1 MADFGGI
8 TAEVFSGIAVAVS
21 GYSFWH
27 STLRKPVLRAFV
39 PPVTRYA
46 SPYQNSIF
54 EVFEIPLTV
63 VNEGALTG
71 TVLSLNLRVT
81 NPRGVTKQFYAAG
94 LGSWSIGKARGEGLA
109 PFTPISLPG
118 RSSHSAVILFY
129 AREDSSVMQ
138 IIEDAGRY
146 KFAMTML
153 TAHAGESQARGI
165 RNEAALHGS
174 PRVYDR
180 QRQPSP
186 VSAGLASR
194 LGQGLTVPP
203 SFVTT
208 RIMPPAFPG

>member
-8 TAEVFSGIAVAVS
+8 TAEVFSGVAVVVS
-21 GYSFWH
+21 GFSFWH

-81 NPRGVTKQFYAAG
+81 NQRGVTKQFYAAG

-109 PFTPISLPG
+109 PFTPVSLPG

-129 AREDSSVMQ
+129 AREDSSVSQ
-138 IIEDAGRY
+138 IVEDAGRY

-153 TAHAGESQARGI
+153 TAHAGESRAVEFEMRLPYMDH
-165 RNEAALHGS
+165 RAFTSGS
-174 PRVYDR
+174 GSLPLY
-180 QRQPSP
+180 QPDWQSI
-186 VSAGLASR
+186 SAKA
-194 LGQGLTVPP
+194 
-203 SFVTT
+203 
-208 RIMPPAFPG
+208 

>member
-1 MADFGGI
+1 MADFGGF
-8 TAEVFSGIAVAVS
+8 TAEIFSGIAVAVS
-21 GYSFWH
+21 GYSLWY

-71 TVLSLNLRVT
+71 TVLSLNLKVT

-129 AREDSSVMQ
+129 AREDSSVSQ
-138 IIEDAGRY
+138 VTVDAGRY
-146 KFAMTML
+146 KFEMTML
-153 TAHAGESQARGI
+153 TAHAGRIASPGI
-165 RNEAALHGS
+165 RNEAALHG
-174 PRVYDR
+174 
-180 QRQPSP
+180 
-186 VSAGLASR
+186 
-194 LGQGLTVPP
+194 
-203 SFVTT
+203 
-208 RIMPPAFPG
+208 